1 MKITDMKIWCV
12 WLLPISRC
20 DADNNSYDS
29 LGRLLLHHCVSSG
42 LLGLF
47 QTLPQPWYNNVWCQA
62 LLLHTLL
69 SSVAPASV
77 HETRAPSARLNK
89 VSCSL
94 VCTFTKQC
102 HGHVVGSRV
111 RPSTWAALTFVLAL
125 FLEPLHMYSN
135 AMLRWFYLAPL
146 EHLRGD
152 PLKRRCTNCHNE
164 WMNMFSEIQWRMF
177 WR

>member
-1 MKITDMKIWCV
+1 MLITIVMTVLAVYFYIIV
-12 WLLPISRC
+12 YLLDFWDCSKLYLNRDIIM
-20 DADNNSYDS
+20 
-29 LGRLLLHHCVSSG
+29 SG
-42 LLGLF
+42 ARPCYCIPCL
-47 QTLPQPWYNNVWCQA
+47 A
-62 LLLHTLL
+62 L
-69 SSVAPASV
+69 APASV

-152 PLKRRCTNCHNE
+152 PLKRHCTNCHNE

-177 WR
+177 WH